1 MTAGNNKQN
10 TPVIGR
16 TDITAFIV
24 IVILTLVNFIIGQKE
39 IAIGIIAGG
48 VLFIADFIA
57 IRLIVNSLLSK
68 TSSVAYNI
76 FLFVIKLLV
85 LLLLIG
91 LLLAFAKLN
100 IYGFIIALT
109 AVILVIAGSGLKGK
123 GHGRRG

>member
-123 GHGRRG
+123 GHGTF